1 MRQKLLFTYCSST
14 VHIFKNI
21 KNRFH
26 GTIYI
31 FKNNFIKMFL
41 VLVKISSIQF
51 NRLDYITIVLCNI
64 NYEWY
69 PSKKKKKK
77 IYE

>member
-1 MRQKLLFTYCSST
+1 MRQKLLLTYCSST
-14 VHIFKNI
+14 VRIFKNI

-31 FKNNFIKMFL
+31 FKNNFVKMFL

-51 NRLDYITIVLCNI
+51 NRSDYITIVLCNI

-69 PSKKKKKK
+69 PSKKKKKNL
-77 IYE
+77 